1 MTVTEVGCMVVKPDL
16 DIMNDSTPEG
26 QILTGT
32 WNTVLSKPGGPQRVY
47 WGLESKDPSRL
58 WAFFDFESI
67 EQHQQFAQEHGVDAV
82 RDIPKIC
89 THGEFTKHVKLDP
102 SSEVLG
108 YATAEAMLVY
118 FQDDITEDKQQ
129 ALSLQVKKIFELT
142 FAHFPGVKGVAHGWG
157 VEKDFPTRN
166 EDGQPRAVLMA
177 VVGWENAEVQRNHF
191 DEDSHQEA
199 VSMIAGLEGCTS
211 FDSFTISCRH
221 LKRS

>member
-1 MTVTEVGCMVVKPDL
+1 L
-16 DIMNDSTPEG
+16 N
-26 QILTGT
+26 
-32 WNTVLSKPGGPQRVY
+32 NTNNSLK
-47 WGLESKDPSRL
+47 SRYHHIIVH
-58 WAFFDFESI
+58 SI
-67 EQHQQFAQEHGVDAV
+67 TNIHRHGVDAV
-82 RDIPKIC
+82 KDIPKIC

-108 YATAEAMLVY
+108 YATAEAILVY